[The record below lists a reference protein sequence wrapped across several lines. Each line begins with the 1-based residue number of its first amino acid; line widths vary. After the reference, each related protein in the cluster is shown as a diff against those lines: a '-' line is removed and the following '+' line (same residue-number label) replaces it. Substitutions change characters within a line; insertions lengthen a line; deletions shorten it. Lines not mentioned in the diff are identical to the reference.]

1 MNTDKFYQEVEAFA
15 KEVISNRGMSSYF
28 KKRAKAR
35 YEIPEWISLDW
46 LNTNPSTL
54 DTTDVYCLVTCL
66 DDTALKYEKNKN
78 FSKFFSKEETKELIE
93 KIKLKTENKNK
104 EKNKKNKIYPLIFD
118 NCLRV
123 NDDQWVTAITAKQLE
138 QLEKDNVIYYNKNTQ
153 REMTRKVISGTET
166 YTITLKKKAVNE
178 IARDMENGLFI
189 SNAITLNINEDD
201 TETEFEFDDTTSQII
216 ITKGKLDI
224 IDGYH
229 RFRAMMKNMADIDN
243 FDYPMILNIVAFS
256 EEKANR
262 YIVQEDKRNK
272 ISSGY
277 LKSVDSLNVVSQ
289 LLNRINTTTGCT
301 YGKIGRD
308 DEKDKISQNQ
318 FHQWITKCLDIRDKK
333 DIITYKNIFIE
344 IFNGIDEKIGD
355 IGKISFCQL
364 GMIVIC
370 LSKHQDNPEL
380 VNELIG
386 DILLN
391 YDFDESKFS
400 RKVVN
405 KRSVEAISSY
415 ISERERTV
423 YNYV

>member
-15 KEVISNRGMSSYF
+15 KEVIANRGMSSYF
-28 KKRAKAR
+28 KKCAKTR
-35 YEIPEWISLDW
+35 YGIPEWISLDW
-46 LNTNPSTL
+46 LNTNPSMFNTV
-54 DTTDVYCLVTCL
+54 DFYCLVTCL
-66 DDTALKYEKNKN
+66 DDTALKYERNKN
-78 FSKFFSKEETKELIE
+78 FSKFFSEEEAKGFME
-93 KIKLKTENKNK
+93 KIRLKAENKNK
-104 EKNKKNKIYPLIFD
+104 EKNKIYPLIFD

-178 IARDMENGLFI
+178 IARDMEHGLFI

-201 TETEFEFDDTTSQII
+201 TETEFEYDDTTSQII

-301 YGKIGRD
+301 YGKLGRD
-308 DEKDKISQNQ
+308 DEENKISQNQ

-355 IGKISFCQL
+355 IGKLTFCQL
-364 GMIVIC
+364 GIVVAC
-370 LSKHQDNPEL
+370 VSKHQDNPEF
-380 VNELIG
+380 VNELIV
-386 DILLN
+386 DILSN
-391 YDFDESKFS
+391 YDFDEKKFS

-405 KRSVEAISSY
+405 KRSIEAINSY
-415 ISERERTV
+415 INEREKAV
-423 YNYV
+423 CDYV